1 MMKDEMERHHKM
13 MSKMM
18 GPQRGEG
25 MMMGPNERKTYL
37 QESNSSSSI
46 QYCLQKTILQCNVP
60 ILYYSCSIYSYL

>member
-13 MSKMM
+13 MSMMM

-25 MMMGPNERKTYL
+25 MMMGPSERKTYL

-46 QYCLQKTILQCNVP
+46 QYCLQ
-60 ILYYSCSIYSYL
+60 